1 MKSNRTNIS
10 NIQVYRE
17 EVRQQA
23 GQKPQILYYL
33 GWGENGSL
41 VGDPM
46 PFEELQALH
55 TLIGR
60 VIEQNNAN
68 N

>member
-55 TLIGR
+55 TLIGQ
-60 VIEQNNAN
+60 VISHNRSNN
-68 N
+68 